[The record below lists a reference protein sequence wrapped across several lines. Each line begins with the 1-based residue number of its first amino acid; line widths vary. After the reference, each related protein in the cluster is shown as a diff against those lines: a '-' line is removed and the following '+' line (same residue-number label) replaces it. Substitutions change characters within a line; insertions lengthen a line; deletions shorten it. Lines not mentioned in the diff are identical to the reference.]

1 MESDR
6 QETSAEQDDGWHE
19 SQDNNEREEKASL
32 PLLVLR
38 DGRQRKTVR
47 RAMAGMGLAD

>member
-1 MESDR
+1 MTREPRRD
-6 QETSAEQDDGWHE
+6 
-19 SQDNNEREEKASL
+19 NERKKASL

-47 RAMAGMGLAD
+47 RAMAGVGLAD